1 MSGVR
6 SGGGEVEGVVETL
19 ASPVA
24 EEMGLRL
31 VDVEFVR
38 GGGRSYLRLYIDK
51 PGGVTLDDCEAFSR
65 EVSVLL
71 DEADPIPG
79 PYFLEVAS
87 PGLDRPL
94 KKDRDYEVFKG
105 RRVEIRTF
113 GPLGSEGV
121 REVRGEL
128 LGLRDGCVVVTDDQ
142 GRIWEIPKDQ
152 VARARLCEDEGF

>member
-1 MSGVR
+1 MGGAR
-6 SGGGEVEGVVETL
+6 GGGGEIEAVVEAL

-24 EEMGLRL
+24 EGMGLRL

-51 PGGVTLDDCEAFSR
+51 PEGVTLDDCEAFSR

-105 RRVEIRTF
+105 RRVEVRTF
-113 GPLGSEGV
+113 GPLGPQGV

-128 LGLRDGCVVVTDDQ
+128 GGLREGRVVITDDQ
-142 GRIWEIPKDQ
+142 GNVWEIPREQ
-152 VARARLCEDEGF
+152 VAKARLCEDEGF